1 MRLNLEKEIKMEDVN
16 KVFITKEV
24 SELLD
29 INPSYLIRLAKKLS
43 EEEKI
48 SDTDMRSAGKRNYLF
63 TENAIKSIK
72 EALKRK

>member
-1 MRLNLEKEIKMEDVN
+1 MEDVN

-24 SELLD
+24 SDLLD

-48 SDTDMRSAGKRNYLF
+48 SNTDMRSAGKRNYLF
-63 TENAIKSIK
+63 TESAIQSIK